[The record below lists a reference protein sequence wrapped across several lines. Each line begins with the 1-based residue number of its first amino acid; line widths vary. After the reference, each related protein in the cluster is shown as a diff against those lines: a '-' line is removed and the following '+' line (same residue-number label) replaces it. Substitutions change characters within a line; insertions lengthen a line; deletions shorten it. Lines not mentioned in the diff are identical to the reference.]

1 MAKNTVAHVKISR
14 NLNGTEI
21 YMKSEVLH
29 ALLKAFSNGSTGTY
43 NFPDGT
49 SGKVFR
55 FPYSAPDIVYSYS
68 SEYVQY
74 LVTSVDLDKGVTV
87 KINTPTTKRW
97 VEDIAN
103 KLRRDIE
110 RTISDYCVMHNVEFL
125 FSTNTDMI
133 QYHNV
138 PTNNNS

>member
-43 NFPDGT
+43 QFPDGT

-55 FPYSAPDIVYSYS
+55 FPYSAPDIVYNHSN
-68 SEYVQY
+68 EVQY
-74 LVTSVDLDKGVTV
+74 LITSTELDKGVTV

-97 VEDIAN
+97 VEDIAQ
-103 KLRRDIE
+103 KLKRDIE
-110 RTISDYCVMHNVEFL
+110 RTITDYCVMHNVEFL
-125 FSTNTDMI
+125 FSTNTEMI

-138 PTNNNS
+138 PNNS

>member
-29 ALLKAFSNGSTGTY
+29 ALLKAFSNGNTGTY

-55 FPYSAPDIVYSYS
+55 FPYSAPDIVYNYS
-68 SEYVQY
+68 NDVQY
-74 LVTSVDLDKGVTV
+74 LITSCDLDKGVSV
-87 KINTPTTKRW
+87 KINIPTTKRW

-110 RTISDYCVMHNVEFL
+110 KTISDYCVMHNVEFL
-125 FSTNTDMI
+125 FSTNTEMI

-138 PTNNNS
+138 PNNNS